1 MNNPNITYFAESN
14 WRNCKKPIGI
24 YQKDRL
30 YHMYING
37 KTGTGKT
44 TMLRNM
50 ILQDI
55 HNYRGMALLDPHGD
69 LVESVYQSIP
79 KHQKKNVIYID
90 ATDLNQPYGYNPIRR
105 VAEDKRP
112 LLAAG
117 ILNVFEHLFSKSWG
131 DRLEHILRY
140 VILTLLDQPQ
150 ASFRD
155 IPRILNDKVYRRQCQ
170 QYIKSQDVKN
180 FWKKEFYRYR
190 EDALAPIL
198 SKTGAFLSYPTVKK
212 IFVDPAEQNL
222 SLRKIMDEGK
232 ILLVN
237 LSKGIIGEDASR
249 IIGSLLITSLGLAAF
264 SRANVPELDRRQF
277 MIYIDEFQNFS
288 GGNSMDTLLSELRK
302 YKVGLV
308 IAHQY
313 MDQLDTEVRNA
324 ILGNV
329 GSLISFRLGPRDAA
343 FVVRE
348 FAGKFE
354 AEDLIKLNNYSIIVR
369 LLIEGSNCAPFTGIS
384 SKNIIQI

>member
-14 WRNCKKPIGI
+14 WRNCKTAIGI
-24 YQKDRL
+24 YQADRL
-30 YHMYING
+30 YHTYIIG

-44 TMLRNM
+44 TLLRNKIM
-50 ILQDI
+50 QDI
-55 HNYRGMALLDPHGD
+55 NNNRGMALLDPHGD

-79 KHQKKNVIYID
+79 AHQRDRVVYIN
-90 ATDLNQPYGYNPIRR
+90 ATDSNQPYGYNPIRR

-117 ILNVFEHLFSKSWG
+117 ILSVFEHLFKDAWG
-131 DRLEHILRY
+131 SRIEHILRY
-140 VILTLLDQPQ
+140 VILTLLDQPL

-155 IPRILNDKVYRRQCQ
+155 IPRILNDKVYRKMCQ
-170 QYIKSQDVKN
+170 KYIKSPDVLS

-190 EDALAPIL
+190 DDALAPIL
-198 SKTGAFLSYPTVKK
+198 SKTGAFLSYPTVRQ
-212 IFVDPAEQNL
+212 IFVEPPKESL
-222 SLRKIMDEGK
+222 SFRKVMDEGK

-237 LSKGIIGEDASR
+237 LSKGIIGEDAAR

-264 SRANVPELDRRQF
+264 SRANIPESERRQF

-313 MDQLDTEVRNA
+313 MDQLDTEIRNA

-329 GSLISFRLGPRDAA
+329 GTLISFRLGPRDAG
-343 FVVRE
+343 FVEKE
-348 FAGKFE
+348 FAGDFE
-354 AEDLIKLNNYSIIVR
+354 AVDLVKLPNYSV
-369 LLIEGSNCAPFTGIS
+369 LLKLMVGGRVSDGFSGVTILGERF
-384 SKNIIQI
+384 

>member
-14 WRNCKKPIGI
+14 WRNCKTAIGI
-24 YQKDRL
+24 YQADRL
-30 YHMYING
+30 NHTYIIG

-44 TMLRNM
+44 TLLRNKIM
-50 ILQDI
+50 QDI
-55 HNYRGMALLDPHGD
+55 NNNRGMALLDPHGD

-79 KHQKKNVIYID
+79 AHQRDRVIYIN
-90 ATDLNQPYGYNPIRR
+90 ATDSNQPYGYNPIRR

-117 ILNVFEHLFSKSWG
+117 ILSVFEHLFKDAWG
-131 DRLEHILRY
+131 SRIEHILRY
-140 VILTLLDQPQ
+140 VILTLLDQPK

-155 IPRILNDKVYRRQCQ
+155 IPRILNDKIYRKQCQ
-170 QYIKSQDVKN
+170 RYIKSPDVLN

-190 EDALAPIL
+190 DDALAPIL
-198 SKTGAFLSYPTVKK
+198 SKTGAFLSYPTVKQ
-212 IFVDPAEQNL
+212 IFVEPPKESL
-222 SLRKIMDEGK
+222 SFRKVMDEGK
-232 ILLVN
+232 VLLVN
-237 LSKGIIGEDASR
+237 LSKGIIGEDAAR

-264 SRANVPELDRRQF
+264 SRANIPESERRQF

-313 MDQLDTEVRNA
+313 MDQLDTEIRNA

-329 GSLISFRLGPRDAA
+329 GTLVSFRLGPRDAG
-343 FVVRE
+343 FVAKE
-348 FAGKFE
+348 FAGDFE
-354 AEDLIKLNNYSIIVR
+354 AVDLVKLPNYCV
-369 LLIEGSNCAPFTGIS
+369 LLKLMVGGRVSAGFSGRTMAEVME
-384 SKNIIQI
+384 

>member
-1 MNNPNITYFAESN
+1 MRNPNITYFAESN
-14 WRNCKKPIGI
+14 WRNCKKPIGM
-24 YQKDRL
+24 YQEDRL
-30 YHMYING
+30 YHTYIIG

-55 HNYRGMALLDPHGD
+55 EHLRGMALIDPHGD
-69 LVESVYQSIP
+69 LVESVYEAIP
-79 KHQKKNVIYID
+79 EYQKNNVIYID
-90 ATDLNQPYGYNPIRR
+90 TTNPDQPYSYNPIRR

-117 ILNVFEHLFSKSWG
+117 ILNVFEHLFPNSWG
-131 DRLEHILRY
+131 DRLAHILRY

-155 IPRILNDKVYRRQCQ
+155 IPRILNDKIYRKQCQ
-170 QYIKSQDVKN
+170 RHIISDDVKT
-180 FWKKEFYRYR
+180 FWKKEFFRYK

-212 IFVDPAEQNL
+212 LFVDLNQKNL
-222 SLRKIMDEGK
+222 SFRRIMDEEK

-249 IIGSLLITSLGLAAF
+249 IIGSLLITSMGLAAF
-264 SRANVPELDRRQF
+264 SQADIPESDRRQF

-288 GGNSMDTLLSELRK
+288 GGNSFDTMMSELRK
-302 YKVGLV
+302 YKVGL

-313 MDQLDTEVRNA
+313 MDQLDTDVRNA

-348 FAGKFE
+348 FGDGFE
-354 AEDLIKLNNYSIIVR
+354 AVDLVGLGNYEIVV
-369 LLIEGSNCAPFTGIS
+369 S
-384 SKNIIQI
+384 S